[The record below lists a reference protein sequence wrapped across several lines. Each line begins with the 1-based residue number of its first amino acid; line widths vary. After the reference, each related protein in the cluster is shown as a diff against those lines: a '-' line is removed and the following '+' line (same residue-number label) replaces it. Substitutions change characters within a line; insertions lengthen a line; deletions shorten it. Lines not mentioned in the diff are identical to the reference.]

1 MSLTSLKSPSGTRP
15 LLALLASAAL
25 WGTTWYP
32 FRLLAAD
39 GIDGLTSL
47 ALTEMVALVVC
58 WVVFGA
64 GLRGLSWSKPLLAI
78 GLLGGACNTGYVI
91 GAIEGE
97 VMRVTLLLYL
107 SPLWTVVLAHWLLN
121 ERLERRGVGVV
132 ALSLAGAV
140 TMLWPFGEA
149 GVRFSAADAW
159 GLMAGISYAG
169 YNVLVRRHLELSVA
183 HKTFAGTVGCVVVAM
198 AAMPFFE
205 TSFPAV
211 ISLTTGGLVIGVG
224 ALLVLIVVLMQF
236 GLERMPA
243 SRASVIMVSELL
255 FATLGAWWLADE
267 TPSLRSLLGGT
278 LIVAAAFLAT
288 RAGDS
293 DATAKA

>member
-1 MSLTSLKSPSGTRP
+1 
-15 LLALLASAAL
+15 
-25 WGTTWYP
+25 
-32 FRLLAAD
+32 
-39 GIDGLTSL
+39 
-47 ALTEMVALVVC
+47 
-58 WVVFGA
+58 
-64 GLRGLSWSKPLLAI
+64 
-78 GLLGGACNTGYVI
+78 LLGGACNTGYVV

-107 SPLWTVVLAHWLLN
+107 SPLWTVMLAHWLLH
-121 ERLERRGVGVV
+121 ERLERRSVGVV

-140 TMLWPFGEA
+140 TMLWPFGA
-149 GVRFSAADAW
+149 TGVRFSAADAW
-159 GLMAGISYAG
+159 GLMAGVSYAG

-205 TSFPAV
+205 TSFPAL
-211 ISLTTGGLVIGVG
+211 ISLATGALVVGVG
-224 ALLVLIVVLMQF
+224 ALLVLIVVLMQY

-267 TPSLRSLLGGT
+267 TPGLRSLLGGT
-278 LIVAAAFLAT
+278 LIVAAAFLAA
-288 RAGDS
+288 RAGDP